1 MYNIVAYDDDT
12 PQLVVSVGYTDKTS
26 KTLTSNNYTTIIT
39 KKNHYS
45 AIDDGFSSESTSILF
60 GKPSNDVSRSKF
72 SGKSDI

>member
-1 MYNIVAYDDDT
+1 M
-12 PQLVVSVGYTDKTS
+12 
-26 KTLTSNNYTTIIT
+26 IIT
-39 KKNHYS
+39 KKNHCS